1 MPLSSS
7 ILLLTF
13 LNHGIFLSLSVWRVA
28 VHLSHS
34 PTMQQAMEMEAKTI
48 CTIVGCDGAQVA
60 ATTMD
65 IWRLVLTGW
74 VDEGTFARIAHWYMC
89 AEGLGHLG
97 ITCSAGLCLVRA
109 SEGAAARYRYWLL
122 YALLLFDIFYTVYM
136 SVGLFWCSTH
146 LDFCLPSAKEDG
158 FFAGVQFGIFAAT
171 MVWLQNLSVAMDV
184 CAYLVPPAT
193 STRSIKSD

>member
-1 MPLSSS
+1 MP
-7 ILLLTF
+7 
-13 LNHGIFLSLSVWRVA
+13 
-28 VHLSHS
+28 
-34 PTMQQAMEMEAKTI
+34 
-48 CTIVGCDGAQVA
+48 
-60 ATTMD
+60 
-65 IWRLVLTGW
+65 
-74 VDEGTFARIAHWYMC
+74 AR
-89 AEGLGHLG
+89 
-97 ITCSAGLCLVRA
+97 
-109 SEGAAARYRYWLL
+109 GAAARYRYWLL